1 MFVPM
6 IGGKP
11 LYPIPEGYS
20 ESGSDA
26 APAAKEQP
34 TTINRLTG
42 GGSMDNS
49 AEENVKFVEEN
60 KSPLAGSPKDWAVD
74 DFINFGENRG
84 SLANRAVEG
93 MIGMLPMGKVA
104 IGARNKFLDREA
116 GQLMDQMIETKLDAQ
131 GNAIPEA
138 ELAMLSK
145 TRQDMINQMGSQT
158 GLNLGPFDKIADA
171 IQSVMRFTSSA
182 GTTVGEPR
190 GSATSGL
197 GDGASEGYSYSG
209 GSQKMGSNVPTN
221 SSDSQYSG
229 STFGGAGDADGST
242 SDSAEDNAQSG
253 TGGLYS
259 KGGYI
264 TRKKMKKC

>member
-1 MFVPM
+1 
-6 IGGKP
+6 
-11 LYPIPEGYS
+11 
-20 ESGSDA
+20 
-26 APAAKEQP
+26 
-34 TTINRLTG
+34 
-42 GGSMDNS
+42 MDNS

-93 MIGMLPMGKVA
+93 MIGMLPLGKVA
-104 IGARNKFLDREA
+104 VGARNKFLDREA

-171 IQSVMRFTSSA
+171 IQSVMKFTSSA

-197 GDGASEGYSYSG
+197 GDGASEGYTYSG
-209 GSQKMGSNVPTN
+209 GSLKKGSDLSS
-221 SSDSQYSG
+221 SSDDQYGG
-229 STFGGAGDADGST
+229 STFDGAGDADGST

-264 TRKKMKKC
+264 SRKKKMC